1 MLEPVRGYQDGSC
14 FRAGEM
20 TDYVEGLEVVT
31 ESVVIPDGNGK
42 QQTVIVT
49 SVEGSGYGVDTQFLA
64 GVEAVSLKRNRIHI
78 DLGSKTAVPY
88 QGLEGA
94 AKTFVFEVTDCRVY
108 VTFHKGIDYS
118 ALQFRFEVG
127 AHKLPVLVQI
137 WILALAPV
145 LFLPFQ
151 HVEAQ
156 IRGSKVA

>member
-64 GVEAVSLKRNRIHI
+64 GVEAVSFERNPVHI

-88 QGLEGA
+88 QGFEGG
-94 AKTFVFEVTDCRVY
+94 AKTFVYEVT
-108 VTFHKGIDYS
+108 
-118 ALQFRFEVG
+118 E
-127 AHKLPVLVQI
+127 
-137 WILALAPV
+137 
-145 LFLPFQ
+145 
-151 HVEAQ
+151 
-156 IRGSKVA
+156 